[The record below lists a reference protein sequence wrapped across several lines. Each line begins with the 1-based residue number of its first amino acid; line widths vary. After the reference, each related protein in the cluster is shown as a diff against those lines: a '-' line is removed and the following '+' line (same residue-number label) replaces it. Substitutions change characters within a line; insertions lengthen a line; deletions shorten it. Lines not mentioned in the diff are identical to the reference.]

1 MKFEPPLQQ
10 ARLIKRYKRF
20 LVDVDDGEKNFT
32 IHCPNTGA
40 MTGCAEPGSIIWF
53 SDSNNPKRKYRH
65 TLELVQS
72 LNGHM
77 IGVNTHRANALME
90 EAFAKNKISG
100 MENHIVK
107 REVKAGESRLDF
119 MLTTADN
126 KTQHFVEVKSVTL
139 GPLELSSPE
148 KGKGFFPDAVS
159 TRAIKHLHE
168 LEQLVSQGHQAS
180 LIFCVQHSGINEVHP
195 ARHIY
200 AEYAPALQHAVDSG
214 VNIRAFSCLLSP
226 ERIEIYEE
234 IPVVI

>member
-1 MKFEPPLQQ
+1 MKFEAPLQQ

-20 LVDVDDGEKNFT
+20 LVDVDNGEEIFT

-40 MTGCAEPGSIIWF
+40 MTGCAEPGAIAWY

-72 LNGHM
+72 LNGYM
-77 IGVNTHRANALME
+77 IGVNTHRANTLIE
-90 EAFAKNKISG
+90 EAFMKNKISG

-107 REVKAGESRLDF
+107 REVKVGDSRLDF
-119 MLTTADN
+119 MLTPIDD

-139 GPLELSSPE
+139 GPLELTYPE
-148 KGKGFFPDAVS
+148 TGKGYFPDAVS

-168 LEQLVSQGHQAS
+168 LEKLVNRGQLAS
-180 LIFCVQHSGINEVHP
+180 LLFCVQHSGINEVHP

-200 AEYAPALQHAVDSG
+200 PQYAEALQHAADSG

-226 ERIEIYEE
+226 ERIEINEE